1 MRSPFELAV
10 EKQAGVRTRL
20 SQLWNPVY
28 RRAFARF
35 GVGTTLCAPRMVQ
48 GVASISVGDDTFVRS
63 GAWLAVEP
71 GGTLTIGDRCYLG
84 HDAHLHAGDPI
95 AIGDGCTFADNVF
108 IASVEHDAQNHAQI
122 NRTGPITIE
131 DDVFL
136 GQNVVVLGGVTIGRG
151 AVVGAGA
158 VVTKDVPAGETVVG
172 VPAKP
177 VRRP

>member
-1 MRSPFELAV
+1 MRSLFELAV

-28 RRAFARF
+28 RRAFAHF
-35 GVGTTLCAPRMVQ
+35 GAGTTLVAPQMIQ
-48 GVASISVGDDTFVRS
+48 GVASISLGEGTFIRA

-71 GGTLTIGDRCYLG
+71 GGALTIGDGCYMG
-84 HDAHLHAGDPI
+84 HHVHLHAGDPI
-95 AIGDGCTFADNVF
+95 TVGDGCTFADNVF
-108 IASVEHDAQNHAQI
+108 LASVEHDAANHAQI
-122 NRTGPITIE
+122 NRTGAITIE